1 MASRNSQISLP
12 DDIRRIPVFRSLSAR
27 YLRLLSGLL
36 SRREVRKGETLYREG
51 QPCEAFTIVI
61 EGLFNVLKTSIE
73 GREKVVADLRPG
85 QHFGLAE
92 IITGRRSN
100 ATVEVTEPGVV
111 LTLSKEDLVQT
122 LLDNARLC
130 FQLMQTMAG
139 TIMDLTDQIQ
149 EVSFERVSVRL
160 ARLLASLADRE
171 GVWTD
176 GGRLIRHAYSH
187 LELARR
193 LGTSRETVTRM
204 LRRFKE
210 MKLVAT
216 QGRKLV
222 VVDDTGLR
230 GVVEQGGI
238 ENDPGESS

>member
-1 MASRNSQISLP
+1 MALSGNQANLA
-12 DDIRRIPVFRSLSAR
+12 DDVRRIPILRSLSAR
-27 YLRLLSGLL
+27 YLRLLSGML
-36 SRREVRKGETLYREG
+36 SRREVRKGEALYREG
-51 QPCEAFTIVI
+51 QPCDTFTIVI
-61 EGLFNVLKTSIE
+61 EGLFNVLKTSVE
-73 GREKVVADLRPG
+73 GREKVVAEIRPG

-149 EVSFERVSVRL
+149 EVSLERVSVRL

-171 GVWTD
+171 GVWTE

-187 LELARR
+187 QELARR

-210 MKLVAT
+210 MKLVTT

-222 VVDDTGLR
+222 VVDRPGLR
-230 GVVEQGGI
+230 DVVEQGGI
-238 ENDPGESS
+238 ESDPG

>member
-1 MASRNSQISLP
+1 MALSGNQANLT
-12 DDIRRIPVFRSLSAR
+12 DDVRRIPILRSLSPR
-27 YLRLLSGLL
+27 YLRLLSGML
-36 SRREVRKGETLYREG
+36 SRREVRKGEALYREG
-51 QPCEAFTIVI
+51 QPCDTFTIVI
-61 EGLFNVLKTSIE
+61 EGLFNVLKTSVE
-73 GREKVVADLRPG
+73 GREKVVAEIRPG

-100 ATVEVTEPGVV
+100 ATVEATEPGVV

-122 LLDNARLC
+122 LVDNSRLC
-130 FQLMQTMAG
+130 FQLMQTMAA

-171 GVWTD
+171 GAWTE

-187 LELARR
+187 QELARR

-210 MKLVAT
+210 MKLLTT
-216 QGRKLV
+216 QGRRLV
-222 VVDDTGLR
+222 VVDRPGLR
-230 GVVEQGGI
+230 DVVEQGGI
-238 ENDPGESS
+238 ESDPG

>member
-1 MASRNSQISLP
+1 MALRGDPVDLAGDVQ
-12 DDIRRIPVFRSLSAR
+12 RIPILRSLSPR

-51 QPCEAFTIVI
+51 QPCDTFTII
-61 EGLFNVLKTSIE
+61 IQGLFNVLKTSIE
-73 GREKVVADLRPG
+73 GREKVVAEIRPG

-100 ATVEVTEPGVV
+100 ATVEATEPGVV

-122 LLDNARLC
+122 LVDNSRLC
-130 FQLMQTMAG
+130 FQLMQTMAA

-149 EVSFERVSVRL
+149 EVSFERVSARL

-171 GVWTD
+171 GTWTD
-176 GGRLIRHAYSH
+176 SGRLIRHAYSH
-187 LELARR
+187 QELARR

-210 MKLVAT
+210 MKLVT
-216 QGRKLV
+216 TEGRKLV
-222 VVDDTGLR
+222 VVDRPGLR
-230 GVVEQGGI
+230 DVVEQGGI
-238 ENDPGESS
+238 GSEPG